1 MTPTKKPSV
10 LGGALAGLAPA
21 APAAALQPT
30 AAPQAAHAE
39 DDSRPVGVIFRLN
52 PRDHEVVSDY
62 ARDRGWSVQ
71 ELLEHAINRMRE
83 SEGLSPIQ
91 GRPRSKTRRRRTTTS
106 R

>member
-1 MTPTKKPSV
+1 MTTTKKQSV
-10 LGGALAGLAPA
+10 LGGALDGLAPA
-21 APAAALQPT
+21 VPAAATPPA
-30 AAPQAAHAE
+30 AAPQATHAE
-39 DDSRPVGVIFRLN
+39 DDSRPVGVVFRLN

-91 GRPRSKTRRRRTTTS
+91 GRPRSKTRRRRAMAS